1 MLFKHAYVH
10 VGHAKLLQ
18 FANNLAT
25 SSGVLGL
32 TTAIMVIKM
41 RENNLCTL
49 NLITNIIMKVK
60 HGKGDE

>member
-10 VGHAKLLQ
+10 VGYAKLLQ

-25 SSGVLGL
+25 SSGVIGL
-32 TTAIMVIKM
+32 ATAIMLFKM
-41 RENNLCTL
+41 GKNNLCTL